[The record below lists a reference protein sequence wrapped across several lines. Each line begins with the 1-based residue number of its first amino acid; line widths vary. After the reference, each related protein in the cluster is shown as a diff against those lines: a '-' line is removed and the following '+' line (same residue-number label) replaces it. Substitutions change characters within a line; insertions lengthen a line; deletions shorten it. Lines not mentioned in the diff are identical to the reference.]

1 MKRTALLVFTV
12 ADLDK
17 GPAEIE
23 RKWTLK
29 FYISHRIARL
39 AEQA

>member
-23 RKWTLK
+23 RK
-29 FYISHRIARL
+29 
-39 AEQA
+39 